1 MLATLKMPFEKG
13 NEIWRLKYS
22 TNTAQIQHNMA
33 KNDVIKHQWK
43 KGQSGNPNGRPKGV
57 PNRSKIILDILSL
70 KQKAVN
76 PITNEEEDLNQW
88 QLIVLSMLKK
98 AKAGGVRE
106 AEWLSENGY
115 GKLRESIEVN
125 QTGETTGSLKDL
137 IQAIRS

>member
-1 MLATLKMPFEKG
+1 
-13 NEIWRLKYS
+13 
-22 TNTAQIQHNMA
+22 MA
-33 KNDVIKHQWK
+33 KNDVIKHQWR
-43 KGQSGNPNGRPKGV
+43 KGQSGNPNGRPKGA

-115 GKLRESIEVN
+115 GKLKESVEVN